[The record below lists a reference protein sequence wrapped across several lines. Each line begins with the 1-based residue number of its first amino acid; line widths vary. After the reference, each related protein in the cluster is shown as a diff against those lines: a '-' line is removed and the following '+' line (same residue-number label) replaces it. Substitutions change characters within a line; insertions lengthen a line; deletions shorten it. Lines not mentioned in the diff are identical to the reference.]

1 MSESWRLIFQKGI
14 CRYTPRGHAS
24 SASVLCLIAL
34 MLCMGCSSDTKK
46 WRVQLVPT
54 NAINQDDAGA
64 PLPVVVRVYQLKGK
78 ERFQQATFKALWK
91 GDKEVLGEDLVDRK
105 ELIVYPEKKADLYID
120 LDVKHGATHIGIMG
134 LFRQPQVEGWRQVA
148 EATSFA
154 LNPLTPKVKVYV
166 DRNTMKLDD

>member
-1 MSESWRLIFQKGI
+1 MSGSWRLIFQKDI
-14 CRYTPRGHAS
+14 CRCIPRG
-24 SASVLCLIAL
+24 SALNAGILCLIAL

-134 LFRQPQVEGWRQVA
+134 LFRQPQVEGWR
-148 EATSFA
+148 
-154 LNPLTPKVKVYV
+154 
-166 DRNTMKLDD
+166 